1 MSKLIMIGLLLVI
14 VMLIIWVIWGEL
26 IVARVRR
33 RRPLDDMDLRGR

>member
-1 MSKLIMIGLLLVI
+1 MPKLIMIGLLLII

-26 IVARVRR
+26 IVGRVRR